1 MAEKKAKD
9 PRRVYLKNVR
19 LSYPHLQER
28 QKANED
34 APPKFSASFLIDPD
48 TAPGKRNV
56 AAIKSAIKAARE
68 AAGIKDA
75 VKIKGD
81 RMCFFRGDDNTD
93 DEGNVKDGY
102 EGMLVIKASN
112 KDPVRLL
119 TRKKGEV
126 ERDDINSTF
135 FGGCYVEAML
145 GLYATKKGGSWGIFA
160 SLDGVRFWED
170 GEPFGKAPISD
181 DEWDDDD
188 DDFGGDDGDEDDDDL
203 LG

>member
-1 MAEKKAKD
+1 MAEKKQKD

-19 LSYPHLQER
+19 LSYPHLHER

-34 APPKFSASFLIDPD
+34 AAPKFSASFLIDPE
-48 TAPGKRNV
+48 TATGKSNI
-56 AAIKSAIKAARE
+56 AKIKSAIKAARE

-102 EGMLVIKASN
+102 EGMVVIKASN

-119 TRKKGEV
+119 TRAKKEV
-126 ERDDINSTF
+126 EADNTPF
-135 FGGCYVEAML
+135 YGGCYVEGML

-160 SLDGVRFWED
+160 SLDGVRFWDD
-170 GEPFGKAPISD
+170 GDPFGKPPISD

-188 DDFGGDDGDEDDDDL
+188 DDDMDPGGDDDDNDDL